1 MKNIRSGAFFAPCGK
16 KSGKSGIKLD
26 YVEPTDPKAGNTV
39 AHAAVSKWDQTFSYG
54 DASIKCTALTR
65 FNDGQTAAGEK
76 SEQGLRLTGRG
87 LKRGLITGANL
98 DYDCS
103 EAEYYAISL
112 CNNGKK
118 ALIGLDADIEAD
130 KAVLAPENGE
140 PERAQ
145 SEKCEGI
152 NAAVLPEGFKGCVLF
167 PVKNA
172 RESFGSVDIAWSGD
186 ITLRALLMCDT
197 PLEMPGQGSKITN
210 PLYSYTDKQRMQ
222 PFWECSTM
230 YNEAMGM
237 MKREDGSIWGKLLFV
252 PTRINAVVDVYQKKE
267 YKEGKDWQWIKGTNR
282 IVRPEGSDIPYFTEE
297 MLSGKEENGEFIPE
311 FPAWTDGRSRFGAC
325 LYCVTDL
332 IYEKQICVSYEYDLS
347 QVKSE
352 GIASTPCQSGC
363 LVRTNARLK
372 EGRDLKVLF
381 YGDSIFSGCDAS
393 SMYNREPF
401 MPYMHKLIESALASR
416 STGRVQVDNLAV
428 GGWTVENGRDAL
440 FGDVGGHDYSKSYK
454 GYDLMILSYG
464 MNNAYT
470 SEEEFKAATLKIMET
485 VKEANPDIEI
495 VLVSCMNPN
504 PRVGWDVNQK
514 HQGQWLREIAQMPA
528 WQERTALVD
537 FYQVHKSILAYK
549 DFSSTTGNNINH
561 PNDWLIRVYAQNI
574 VRAITR

>member
-1 MKNIRSGAFFAPCGK
+1 
-16 KSGKSGIKLD
+16 
-26 YVEPTDPKAGNTV
+26 
-39 AHAAVSKWDQTFSYG
+39 
-54 DASIKCTALTR
+54 
-65 FNDGQTAAGEK
+65 
-76 SEQGLRLTGRG
+76 
-87 LKRGLITGANL
+87 
-98 DYDCS
+98 
-103 EAEYYAISL
+103 
-112 CNNGKK
+112 
-118 ALIGLDADIEAD
+118 
-130 KAVLAPENGE
+130 
-140 PERAQ
+140 
-145 SEKCEGI
+145 
-152 NAAVLPEGFKGCVLF
+152 
-167 PVKNA
+167 
-172 RESFGSVDIAWSGD
+172 
-186 ITLRALLMCDT
+186 
-197 PLEMPGQGSKITN
+197 
-210 PLYSYTDKQRMQ
+210 
-222 PFWECSTM
+222 M

-237 MKREDGSIWGKLLFV
+237 MKREDGSIWGRLLFV

-381 YGDSIFSGCDAS
+381 YGESIFSGCDAS

-416 STGRVQVDNLAV
+416 SAGRVQVDNLAV

-470 SEEEFKAATLKIMET
+470 PEEEFKAATLKIMET

-514 HQGQWLREIAQMPA
+514 YQGQWLREIAQMPA